1 MTQLL
6 GREAILGAS
15 DITTEDV
22 AVPEWGGTVRVK
34 GLTAAQR
41 DAFEQS
47 SITGKGRKRD
57 VNLANLRARLVAL
70 TVVDDAGEPI
80 FEPSDVRALGEKSA
94 AAMDRV
100 YEASM
105 RISGLS
111 SDDIEELTGNSEPGQ
126 SDGSPSD

>member
-15 DITTEDV
+15 DIVSEDV

-47 SITGKGRKRD
+47 SLTGKGK
-57 VNLANLRARLVAL
+57 NQSLNFANLRSRLLVL
-70 TVVDDAGEPI
+70 TVVDESGEQLFI
-80 FEPSDVRALGEKSA
+80 HGDVVELGKKSA
-94 AAMDRV
+94 AAVDRV
-100 YEASM
+100 FEVAS
-105 RISGLS
+105 RLSGIGD
-111 SDDIEELTGNSEPGQ
+111 DDIEELTGNSEPGQ
-126 SDGSPSD
+126 SDDSPSD